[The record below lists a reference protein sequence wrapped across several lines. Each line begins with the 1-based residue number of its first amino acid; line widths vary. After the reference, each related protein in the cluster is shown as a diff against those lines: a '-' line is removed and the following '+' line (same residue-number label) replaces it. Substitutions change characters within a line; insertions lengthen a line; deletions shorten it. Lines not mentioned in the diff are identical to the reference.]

1 MTATRRTSLP
11 RQPVSAF
18 PPDAMKGPKR
28 AAVGILI
35 FFAASIVTV
44 HLAYER
50 EAAPALGFAPAVDP
64 AASPGPGA
72 PATPPR
78 AAAPARMAGGATAAP
93 PLPTEIPLSEP
104 APFAAGRERDLDAC
118 IERVVGAAAEP
129 KASAP
134 GRWPAIKRARE
145 ELRRRRLAARAD
157 CARELAM

>member
-1 MTATRRTSLP
+1 
-11 RQPVSAF
+11 
-18 PPDAMKGPKR
+18 MKGPKR
-28 AAVGILI
+28 AAAGILV
-35 FFAASIVTV
+35 FFAASILTV

-64 AASPGPGA
+64 AASPGPRA

-78 AAAPARMAGGATAAP
+78 AAVASAPAADVRDPPALVGPPYAAAP
-93 PLPTEIPLSEP
+93 VRMGGRSAPPPVATDIPLSEP
-104 APFAAGRERDLDAC
+104 GPLATGRERDLDAC
-118 IERVVGAAAEP
+118 VERAIGAASEP